1 MVEREEC
8 SRATPDEAASP
19 ADALTAGP
27 TSRPAVPPPP
37 GPTPRPVDAPPP
49 GRTSRPVDVPAPE
62 VDTPRTGSATLP
74 ADAPPPGADAP
85 ARGADRPARETD
97 VPPSDAGAAPP
108 EADVPPS
115 EAGAPVPET
124 YAALLA
130 DLGALLDA
138 HEPHEVVVLLRAE
151 LERRELRAY
160 SHGWRDAAAHFEP
173 AVEAA
178 RSANLRTLRLV
189 GRTPGRAAVIPI
201 RQEARGGD
209 PREPDREDGLPDDVA
224 PHVASHAAPHA
235 GPRTDRDADADVDAQ
250 GPPGPRDGDGPEGG
264 EPGTGRPR
272 TGRRS
277 VPAPRPARTGS
288 GPEPALV
295 PKSRSSR
302 VPTIPTLPAPRL
314 RLPPRRPADGGR
326 AAATEDTRKGGHP

>member
-1 MVEREEC
+1 M
-8 SRATPDEAASP
+8 
-19 ADALTAGP
+19 
-27 TSRPAVPPPP
+27 
-37 GPTPRPVDAPPP
+37 
-49 GRTSRPVDVPAPE
+49 
-62 VDTPRTGSATLP
+62 
-74 ADAPPPGADAP
+74 
-85 ARGADRPARETD
+85 
-97 VPPSDAGAAPP
+97 
-108 EADVPPS
+108 PPS

-224 PHVASHAAPHA
+224 PHVASHAGPHAAPHA

>member
-1 MVEREEC
+1 M
-8 SRATPDEAASP
+8 PQP
-19 ADALTAGP
+19 
-27 TSRPAVPPPP
+27 
-37 GPTPRPVDAPPP
+37 
-49 GRTSRPVDVPAPE
+49 
-62 VDTPRTGSATLP
+62 
-74 ADAPPPGADAP
+74 
-85 ARGADRPARETD
+85 
-97 VPPSDAGAAPP
+97 
-108 EADVPPS
+108 

-209 PREPDREDGLPDDVA
+209 PRDPDRQGTLGRFTFAPPVRPGERWTVA
-224 PHVASHAAPHA
+224 KADAQDRQAHGTVTAPRAGSPAPAAPYRSA
-235 GPRTDRDADADVDAQ
+235 LRTRA
-250 GPPGPRDGDGPEGG
+250 
-264 EPGTGRPR
+264 
-272 TGRRS
+272 
-277 VPAPRPARTGS
+277 PAARAGS

>member
-1 MVEREEC
+1 M
-8 SRATPDEAASP
+8 
-19 ADALTAGP
+19 
-27 TSRPAVPPPP
+27 
-37 GPTPRPVDAPPP
+37 
-49 GRTSRPVDVPAPE
+49 
-62 VDTPRTGSATLP
+62 
-74 ADAPPPGADAP
+74 
-85 ARGADRPARETD
+85 
-97 VPPSDAGAAPP
+97 PPSDAGAAPP
-108 EADVPPS
+108 EAGVPPS

-224 PHVASHAAPHA
+224 PHVASHAGPHAAPHA
-235 GPRTDRDADADVDAQ
+235 GPRTDADADVDAQ